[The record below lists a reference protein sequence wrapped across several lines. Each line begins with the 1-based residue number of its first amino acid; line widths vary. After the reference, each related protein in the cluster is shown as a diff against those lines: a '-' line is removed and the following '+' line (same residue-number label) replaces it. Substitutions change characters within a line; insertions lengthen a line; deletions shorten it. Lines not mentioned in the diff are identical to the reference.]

1 MWNVRQIHKEKVEK
15 GHLGPLYSHYIYIY
29 TMGKGPI
36 NWLVLPNVKKLYRG
50 INFKE
55 KEAKSSI
62 YNNQN
67 TSVVIQ
73 SQYPRSQF
81 NFRVWG
87 YHDFNRKDLIQYHQ
101 KSPIKFSIYKT
112 RVSLIIYNYSHM
124 TCFSL
129 RKSTSDFCAN
139 TTYPNHTFI
148 IRIVHSLSY

>member
-15 GHLGPLYSHYIYIY
+15 GHLGPLYSHYIYI
-29 TMGKGPI
+29 MGKGPI

-62 YNNQN
+62 HNNQN

-81 NFRVWG
+81 NFLVFEVTTILIGRTSFSITRSLPLNFLYIKPG
-87 YHDFNRKDLIQYHQ
+87 YHL
-101 KSPIKFSIYKT
+101 S
-112 RVSLIIYNYSHM
+112 
-124 TCFSL
+124 
-129 RKSTSDFCAN
+129 
-139 TTYPNHTFI
+139 FI
-148 IRIVHSLSY
+148 IIHIWHVSPSENPHRTFVQTRPTRITRLLLG